1 MKNFEIYIN
10 GKKKRYNLIY
20 ILIVDIFLLNK
31 KIIWGRKKV
40 VCVIYFN
47 CLNCKKIGKKIEFIC
62 FKF

>member
-20 ILIVDIFLLNK
+20 ILKVDIFLLNK

-47 CLNCKKIGKKIEFIC
+47 CLNCKKNWKKIEFIC